1 MKNLGKC
8 TICKNLLNK
17 VETKE
22 NRTEH
27 FACRQ
32 VKLLSEN
39 YQNIAET
46 RRNVAIKQMIRFP
59 DVMRNLFRL

>member
-1 MKNLGKC
+1 MKNC
-8 TICKNLLNK
+8 TICHKPLK
-17 VETKE
+17 KAETKE

-32 VKLLSEN
+32 VKILSKN

-46 RRNVAIKQMIRFP
+46 RRNVAVKQMIKFP
-59 DVMRNLFRL
+59 DVMRNLFTI